1 MKIFLLKLIISVIIF
16 YNSYCFDFPLY
27 DESSSSS
34 ILQELINSLMTKVME
49 SAVKMDILSGL
60 TRECQS
66 AIDKTFL
73 ILNKPDYTPDEL
85 NLSYYYYSK
94 LLFDSS
100 TNVNDLSSYQNCMQK
115 NHQYDFNNTFRKP
128 LTSLYLTV
136 FLDYRKDLF
145 NLFKKETSNTTFLIG
160 ICFIENCTQADHKI
174 LIKRIMDEVGLA
186 ERNKKLDNFYV
197 YSLKTED
204 YKPDIFTFCKLIPAI
219 YIFIHIFIVLFH
231 KFIEYLFKKI
241 KDTCCEKHK
250 NVKIVPRLR
259 VAGLTDDRS
268 SNNSFSKKADKQ
280 KKQNQTFKN
289 YMKALF
295 NIEKNFDF
303 LMNIENKNEINSDT
317 SLSYMNGIKGISMIT
332 LLFGFVYLD
341 LYNAPVTKV
350 NGDNFYMNMS
360 SPEFCIFYFGLKYAP
375 KLLLCSSGFSLFY
388 KYICFLDSKTEAEK
402 DLKKVKEEQMN
413 KSGENNSN
421 INLKNESSISNSS
434 MNSKNSCNSSS
445 STIKKKEKFKIP
457 PKYYFL
463 FIASQFHKYIL
474 YLLVLFFM
482 LYSIYDVNLLF
493 NDIGPMWKF
502 FQDLMIAPSR
512 SLNNLIPSLFCLQGF
527 VFTTEERDILL
538 NYFYLVYQEVVYF
551 IISSLIIF
559 LGYRH
564 NIRIDRFL
572 VITMISL
579 FIIRLIIYYALNDG
593 QLNIKEY
600 FSFNTFGF
608 FYNSLIYNY
617 LYYAIG
623 IYFGSLN
630 YVLQKGYSYFD
641 CERQRKVYLLG
652 FTKLVK
658 IIKKKSKL
666 CFYYLGIVFLI
677 LIIIFSFGQPLLFKY
692 VKVLNNLNDHDFRKI
707 PNIISEYDQ
716 DLFIST
722 FMMIDTDIVVLL
734 VNLMALF
741 FYLKGEN
748 YVISFLDF
756 HFWRIFNKI
765 YFSFILLIHPVIL
778 YVFFITETRIT
789 FNLENCTLYSLACG
803 IILFSLTILVYII
816 FELPYKKVIKLL
828 LKRLEINVGDERF
841 DVIENN
847 EDINKEEIKG
857 KLVSRNDSVD
867 PDNDMAEEEDEREEN
882 NYIQL
887 DEKKNFVTENDNEN
901 Q

>member
-1 MKIFLLKLIISVIIF
+1 MKIFALKLIISILTF
-16 YNSYCFDFPLY
+16 YNSYSFDFPFS
-27 DESSSSS
+27 DESSNST
-34 ILQELINSLMTKVME
+34 ILQELINSLMTQVME
-49 SAVKMDILSGL
+49 NAVKMNISSGL
-60 TRECQS
+60 TRECQG
-66 AIDKTFL
+66 AIDRTFL
-73 ILNKPDYTPDEL
+73 ILNKTDYTPDEL

-128 LTSLYLTV
+128 LTSAYLTV

-145 NLFKKETSNTTFLIG
+145 TLFKKETSNTTFLIG
-160 ICFIENCTQADHKI
+160 ICFIENCTQTDHKI
-174 LIKRIMDEVGLA
+174 LIKRIMDEVGLTNKN
-186 ERNKKLDNFYV
+186 ERLGKNFYV
-197 YSLKTED
+197 YSLKTQD
-204 YKPDIFTFCKLIPAI
+204 YKPDILTLFKLIPAI

-231 KFIEYLFKKI
+231 KFIEYLYKKI
-241 KDTCCEKHK
+241 KDTCCDKHK
-250 NVKIVPRLR
+250 SVKIVPRIK
-259 VAGLTDDRS
+259 VSGPTDDRS
-268 SNNSFSKKADKQ
+268 SNNSFSKKNDKQ
-280 KKQNQTFKN
+280 KKQHQTFKN

-303 LMNIENKNEINSDT
+303 LINIENENEINSDT

-341 LYNAPVTKV
+341 LYNAPVTKI

-360 SPEFCIFYFGLKYAP
+360 SPLFCIYYFGLKYAP

-388 KYICFLDSKTEAEK
+388 KFICFLDSKAQAEK
-402 DLKKVKEEQMN
+402 DLKNVKEEQMN
-413 KSGENNSN
+413 KSGENSN
-421 INLKNESSISNSS
+421 INLKNESSMSNSS
-434 MNSKNSCNSSS
+434 CNDSKSSRH
-445 STIKKKEKFKIP
+445 STKREKFKVP
-457 PKYYFL
+457 SKYYFL
-463 FIASQFHKYIL
+463 FIASQLHKYIL
-474 YLLVLFFM
+474 YLLVLLFI

-502 FQDLMIAPSR
+502 FHDLMIEPSR
-512 SLNNLIPSLFCLQGF
+512 SWNNLVPSLFCLPGF
-527 VFTTEERDILL
+527 FLTTEERDIIL

-559 LGYRH
+559 LGYKY

-572 VITMISL
+572 VITMVLL

-630 YVLQKGYSYFD
+630 YVLQKGYTYFECD
-641 CERQRKVYLLG
+641 KQRKVYLLG
-652 FTKLVK
+652 FTRLVK

-666 CFYYLGIVFLI
+666 VFYYLGIAFLI

-692 VKVLNNLNDHDFRKI
+692 VKVLNGLNDHDFRKI
-707 PNIISEYDQ
+707 PDIISEYDQ
-716 DLFIST
+716 DLLISS

-748 YVISFLDF
+748 YVIKFLDF

-816 FELPYKKVIKLL
+816 FELPYKKVIKLI
-828 LKRLEINVGDERF
+828 LKRSEINVGDERF
-841 DVIENN
+841 DIMENS
-847 EDINKEEIKG
+847 DINKEEIKG
-857 KLVSRNDSVD
+857 NLVSRNYSVD
-867 PDNDMAEEEDEREEN
+867 TDNDMAGEEDEREEN

-887 DEKKNFVTENDNEN
+887 DEKKNFVNENDNEN
-901 Q
+901 E